1 MTMMKKKT
9 ITHDGFARVV
19 AIDGDDD
26 DDEVDDCVEDDV
38 AAVVVITGG
47 YLN

>member
-1 MTMMKKKT
+1 MMKKKKT
-9 ITHDGFARVV
+9 ITHDGFARVL
-19 AIDGDDD
+19 AIDGYDD

-38 AAVVVITGG
+38 AAVVITGG